1 MYCSVAFLFAVCVNC
16 RTTKCAGSKP
26 NGMQFSPSWASCRA
40 SCKRNERNWP
50 GKRCLLIIL
59 NGFFDGRPR
68 PADSCG
74 PGGLR
79 LLTQQFSGVK
89 IFLFLFNFAASL
101 AMRSDSSCDMAKLT
115 KRDIVVAISNQTGMV
130 QHEVFDVVQR
140 TLDKITDSLANN
152 VAVELRNFGVFQPRL
167 TKPRVG
173 RNPNQPGSSFVIP
186 PRATVKFKAGKIM
199 RQRVEKLSR
208 ELKETCERTERQKNT
223 APQD

>member
-1 MYCSVAFLFAVCVNC
+1 
-16 RTTKCAGSKP
+16 
-26 NGMQFSPSWASCRA
+26 
-40 SCKRNERNWP
+40 
-50 GKRCLLIIL
+50 
-59 NGFFDGRPR
+59 
-68 PADSCG
+68 
-74 PGGLR
+74 
-79 LLTQQFSGVK
+79 
-89 IFLFLFNFAASL
+89 
-101 AMRSDSSCDMAKLT
+101 MAKLT

-130 QHEVFDVVQR
+130 QHEVFDMVQR

-208 ELKETCERTERQKNT
+208 ELKEASERKENAAAESHNGQ
-223 APQD
+223 